1 MILLGIDYNAF
12 GTFVAAAALLVGI
25 LSWWI
30 AKLLDTNKK
39 ITEHE
44 IKIENLEDDVTE
56 IKRWYNNDRN
66 N

>member
-44 IKIENLEDDVTE
+44 VKIEDLEEDMKEV
-56 IKRWYNNDRN
+56 KRWYNNDIKN
-66 N
+66 